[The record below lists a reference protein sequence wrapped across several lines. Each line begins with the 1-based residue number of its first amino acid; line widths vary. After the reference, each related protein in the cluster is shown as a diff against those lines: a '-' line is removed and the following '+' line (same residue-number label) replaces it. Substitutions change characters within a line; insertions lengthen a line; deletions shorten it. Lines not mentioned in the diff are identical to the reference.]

1 MRLQVERQ
9 TASPSARASD
19 GGALERQRDAL
30 AQLDRRDVV
39 RDADERERQKW
50 LPARTRRA
58 TITKREPDEREL
70 RGAPARSARAT
81 TKPA

>member
-9 TASPSARASD
+9 TASPRRAGER

-39 RDADERERQKW
+39 RDADERQPQKW
-50 LPARTRRA
+50 LPASTMRT
-58 TITKREPDEREL
+58 TITSAKPT
-70 RGAPARSARAT
+70 SAR
-81 TKPA
+81 